1 MRLAIA
7 AFAVLT
13 ATSLIGDAKADPY
26 RWCADYGG
34 AGRGGGTHCYFVT
47 LEQCRAA
54 TGGKGGFSPPTAFS
68 PGAAGPGRGAPRSH
82 DCPGWIAAGQFA
94 FCCLDPMLGGAPP
107 RLDRG

>member
-26 RWCADYGG
+26 RWCAEYGG
-34 AGRGGGTHCYFVT
+34 AGRGGGTNCYFAT

-54 TGGKGGFSPPTAFS
+54 ISGNGGFCRPNAFYT
-68 PGAAGPGRGAPRSH
+68 GDDRPRRRASRYH
-82 DCPGWIAAGQFA
+82 D
-94 FCCLDPMLGGAPP
+94 
-107 RLDRG
+107 